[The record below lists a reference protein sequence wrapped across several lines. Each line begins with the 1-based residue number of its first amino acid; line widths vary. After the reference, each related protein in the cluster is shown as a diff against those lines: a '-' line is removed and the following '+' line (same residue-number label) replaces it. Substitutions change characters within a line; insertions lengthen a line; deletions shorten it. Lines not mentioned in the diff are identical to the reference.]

1 MPRTVLFSR
10 LDEVYSFCCW
20 RNVLLA
26 RLVGWFVPMV
36 CSGSVL
42 NQIINM
48 LTHQVRRCC
57 WVPGGQR
64 RALRSAAPA
73 GNPWLRVQS
82 CTVVPNH
89 VCHCCLANQSTLIMV
104 FFVHSYCHCSNVVTM
119 MIPLEFTRLYAP
131 ERTRLSIYNIFNS
144 LFYPERLYLLNSTL
158 LFFWHECRGDHQTVV
173 FVLWRVRSLAC
184 VLG

>member
-26 RLVGWFVPMV
+26 RLVGWLVPDGLLWQ
-36 CSGSVL
+36 CSESNHQHVNSSSSVVL
-42 NQIINM
+42 
-48 LTHQVRRCC
+48 LG
-57 WVPGGQR
+57 PR
-64 RALRSAAPA
+64 RAAARATLRRARREPLA
-73 GNPWLRVQS
+73 GYQS

-131 ERTRLSIYNIFNS
+131 ERTRLS
-144 LFYPERLYLLNSTL
+144 YL
-158 LFFWHECRGDHQTVV
+158 
-173 FVLWRVRSLAC
+173 
-184 VLG
+184 